1 MRDVLAVEQ
10 LSKHYRLGQIGPT
23 RLAKDLSRRWAL
35 WRGRPDPTLPIG
47 VIRPA
52 DGSEVTALQDVGFT
66 LREGEVLGIIGH
78 NGAGKSTLLKIL
90 SRVTAPSAGRVRM
103 RGRVASLL
111 EVGTGFHPEL
121 SGREN
126 IYLNAAML
134 GMTRG
139 EVRRRFDE
147 IVEFAAIGP
156 YLDTPVKRYSS
167 GMYVRL
173 AFAVAAHLESE
184 ILIVDEVLA
193 VGDLAFQQKCL
204 GRMNDVARGG
214 RTLLFVSHNLAAVRQ
229 LCPNTLWLEHG
240 RVHLHDATAA
250 VLRAYAQRLDTQQAV
265 TAVTLPVAAGR
276 AVQLLR
282 VALERSDGRAARRF
296 ECDEPL
302 RIVLDLDVRRPIY
315 GLFVRLTLRRSD
327 GETAWE
333 LESRD
338 RPQQLPSTLIR
349 GRHCVTVTLPARTLA
364 AGSYLL
370 EPSLRVDDGT
380 RERAWDEP
388 GALLSFSLSD
398 GVTPRGDRRSG
409 MFSLLPDWQYSEG
422 DAAEP
427 PLYEETP

>member
-10 LSKHYRLGQIGPT
+10 LSKQYQLGRIGPT
-23 RLAKDLSRRWAL
+23 RLAKDLSRRWAA
-35 WRGRPDPTLPIG
+35 WRGLPDPTLPIG
-47 VIRPA
+47 VSRPA
-52 DGSEVTALQDVGFT
+52 DGTEVSALQDVSFT
-66 LREGEVLGIIGH
+66 LREGDVLGIIGH

-90 SRVTAPSAGRVRM
+90 SRVTAPTAGRVRM

-126 IYLNAAML
+126 IFLNAAML
-134 GMTRG
+134 GMTRR
-139 EVRRRFDE
+139 EVLRRFDE
-147 IVEFAAIGP
+147 IVAFAAIGP

-204 GRMNDVARGG
+204 GRMNEVARGG

-229 LCPNTLWLEHG
+229 LCPNTLWLENG
-240 RVHLHDATAA
+240 RVHRHDATAT
-250 VLRAYAQRLDTQQAV
+250 VLRAYVQRLETAQAL
-265 TAVTLPVAAGR
+265 TSVTLPAAGR
-276 AVQLLR
+276 RTVQLR
-282 VALERSDGRAARRF
+282 SIALQHPDGTPARSF
-296 ECDEPL
+296 ECDEAL
-302 RIVLDLDVRRPIY
+302 QIVLQLDVRRPIY
-315 GLFVRLTLRRSD
+315 GLFIRVVLRRSD

-338 RPQQLPSTLIR
+338 RPQQLPAAPALGLHRI
-349 GRHCVTVTLPARTLA
+349 VLTLPARTLA
-364 AGSYLL
+364 AGTYLID
-370 EPSLRVDDGT
+370 PSLRKDDGT
-380 RERAWDEP
+380 EDYVWDEP

-398 GVTPRGDRRSG
+398 SVTPRGDRRSG
-409 MFSLLPDWQYSEG
+409 MFSTLPVWHYAES

-427 PLYEETP
+427 PLCEEA